1 MPVRQKILRQGGEPF
16 KGASQVLLGFAQYDF
31 AAPAK
36 NLQFLS
42 VHAKFFGQPDD
53 LTVTEFKKNGLL
65 SYRPLFIKKGC
76 KILKCGK
83 LG

>member
-53 LTVTEFKKNGLL
+53 LTVTEFKKKRAVVISPSLYQKRL
-65 SYRPLFIKKGC
+65 
-76 KILKCGK
+76 
-83 LG
+83 